1 MTKEDFNQFVSMM
14 AQAKNVQD
22 SAYKDFI
29 EIYASKISCDYVKYE
44 QLFVN
49 RRMTTMINISRWMDQ
64 HILEIKVTIRRDSE
78 KRKGVIPVEQDD
90 IVINRISENI
100 INFKDV
106 EQEAIS
112 MAQKLGWL

>member
-14 AQAKNVQD
+14 EQAKNVQD

-29 EIYASKISCDYVKYE
+29 EIYVSKISCDYVKYE

-49 RRMTTMINISRWMDQ
+49 RRMTTMINISIWMDQ
-64 HILEIKVTIRRDSE
+64 HILEVKVTIQKDGE
-78 KRKGVIPVEQDD
+78 KCNGVVPVEHDD
-90 IVINRISENI
+90 ISICRISESI

-112 MAQKLGWL
+112 MAKKLGWL

>member
-1 MTKEDFNQFVSMM
+1 MTKKEFDQFVSMM
-14 AQAKNVQD
+14 TQAKNAQD

-64 HILEIKVTIRRDSE
+64 HILEVKVTIRKDSE
-78 KRKGVIPVEQDD
+78 KRNGVVPVAQDD
-90 IVINRISENI
+90 ISICRISEKI
-100 INFKDV
+100 INFKEV
-106 EQEAIS
+106 EQEAIA

>member
-1 MTKEDFNQFVSMM
+1 MTQKDFNQFVSMM

>member
-1 MTKEDFNQFVSMM
+1 MTKNEFDQFVNMM
-14 AQAKNVQD
+14 SQAKNVQD

-29 EIYASKISCDYVKYE
+29 ELYVSNLSCDYVKYE

-64 HILEIKVTIRRDSE
+64 HILEVKVTIRKDSE
-78 KRKGVIPVEQDD
+78 KCKDVIPVEQDD

-106 EQEAIS
+106 EQEAIA

>member
-1 MTKEDFNQFVSMM
+1 MTKNEFDQFVNMM

-29 EIYASKISCDYVKYE
+29 EIYVSNISCDYVKYE

-64 HILEIKVTIRRDSE
+64 YILEVKVTIQKDSE
-78 KRKGVIPVEQDD
+78 KYNGFVPVEQDD
-90 IVINRISENI
+90 ISICRISEKI
-100 INFKDV
+100 INFKEV
-106 EQEAIS
+106 EQEAIA
-112 MAQKLGWL
+112 MAQKLGWI